1 LLERRAVV
9 EGIAASVTL
18 NPMPRSAVRDSRVTL
33 RALLLVGG
41 VLGISIFFSNRG
53 IAELQQARKRVA
65 ELHADVARLQTENAR
80 LRSEIDSVKKS
91 TYAVERIAREELGM
105 SKKGE
110 VIYLLP
116 KKQ

>member
-1 LLERRAVV
+1 MSDASIRRPRLARDLPCAV
-9 EGIAASVTL
+9 
-18 NPMPRSAVRDSRVTL
+18 
-33 RALLLVGG
+33 LVGG
-41 VLGISIFFSNRG
+41 VLSIVLGISLFFANRG

-65 ELHADVARLQTENAR
+65 ELHSDISRLQTENAR
-80 LRSEIDSVKKS
+80 LRSEIDSVRKS

>member
-1 LLERRAVV
+1 
-9 EGIAASVTL
+9 
-18 NPMPRSAVRDSRVTL
+18 MPPSAVRDSRVTF

-41 VLGISIFFSNRG
+41 VLSIVLGISLFFANRG

-65 ELHADVARLQTENAR
+65 ELQADIGRLQVENAR
-80 LRSEIDSVKKS
+80 LRGEIDSVKKS

-110 VIYLLP
+110 IIYLLP